1 MYMHIHIY
9 TSRFDDEELK
19 KGRETVAQV
28 VVDQFKKV
36 LDKHRKRKPKWYND
50 DGRFVFV
57 QS

>member
-1 MYMHIHIY
+1 MHIHIY